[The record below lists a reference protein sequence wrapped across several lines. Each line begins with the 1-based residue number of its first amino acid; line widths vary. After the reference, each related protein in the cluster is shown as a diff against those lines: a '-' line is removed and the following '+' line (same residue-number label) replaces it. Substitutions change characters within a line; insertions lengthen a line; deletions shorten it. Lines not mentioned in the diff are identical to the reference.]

1 MERISSY
8 GEKSLIKKT
17 EKILHSLFWE
27 YKWESVK
34 KNLTSPFVIA
44 RVLEL
49 GNPEQFRIFSELVGE
64 ETIKNF
70 LREKGKKLL
79 SPQSF
84 NFWRIYYS
92 IDEAKS

>member
-8 GEKSLIKKT
+8 GEKNLIKQT

-70 LREKGKKLL
+70 LREKGEILKF
-79 SPQSF
+79 SD
-84 NFWRIYYS
+84 NF
-92 IDEAKS
+92 